1 MATGASSVGSAMGRL
16 ILSPGASPMDDSDAE
31 AGGSGLEKKEGRKRS
46 EGGERLTRKRRRE
59 GLDVVKEKVICE
71 KCGTVL
77 LVMDKELLRQ
87 KKI

>member
-1 MATGASSVGSAMGRL
+1 MAMAPPPSVATAMGRL
-16 ILSPGASPMDDSDAE
+16 DLSPGASPMEDDDDREERRDA
-31 AGGSGLEKKEGRKRS
+31 SGGRKRS